1 LLLLKFISS
10 KNILFCEINNTKHNL
25 TPQLN
30 DLSVYNNRFRILATS
45 NTYITIHYMDI
56 NFNKNEDHNKLLITN
71 LKQLFAKV
79 KVGGGEKRI
88 EKLHNEG
95 KMTARERIDYLLD
108 AKANNIEIGAFV
120 GEGMYAEHGGCPSGG
135 VVVKIGYIKGKQCI
149 VVANDATVK
158 AGAWFP
164 ITAKKN
170 LRAQELAMENRLPI
184 IYLVDSAGVYL
195 PLQDEIFPDK
205 EHFGRIFRNNAQMS
219 SMGITQIAAVM
230 GSCVAGGAYLPIM
243 SDEAMIVDK
252 TGSIF
257 LAGSYL
263 VKAAIGESIDNETLG
278 GATTHCEIS
287 GVTDY
292 KAKDDKDALDR
303 IKSIVSKI
311 GDYDKA
317 GFNREKSQKPA
328 LDEKEIYGILPKAR
342 NEQYDMMEIIN
353 RLVDNSEF
361 DIYKDGYGQTIITGY
376 ARIDGWAVGI
386 VANQRKVVKTK
397 NGEMQFGGV
406 IYSDSAD
413 KATRFIANCN
423 QKKIPL
429 VFIQDVTGFMVGSKS
444 EHGGIIKDGAKMVN
458 AVANSVVPKFTVIVG
473 NSYGAGNYAMCGKA
487 YDPRLIFAWP
497 SAELAVMGGTQAAK
511 VLAQIETSSL
521 KAKGEVVDEA
531 KEKELFD
538 KIKARY
544 DEQVSPYYAASRLWT
559 DAIIDPLDT
568 RTWISMGIEAANHSP
583 IEKKFNLGV
592 IQV

>member
-1 LLLLKFISS
+1 M
-10 KNILFCEINNTKHNL
+10 
-25 TPQLN
+25 
-30 DLSVYNNRFRILATS
+30 DL
-45 NTYITIHYMDI
+45 
-56 NFNKNEDHNKLLITN
+56 NFNKNEDHNKLL
-71 LKQLFAKV
+71 LSALRQKLSAV
-79 KVGGGEKRI
+79 KLGGGEKRI
-88 EKLHNEG
+88 QKLHSEG

-108 AKANNIEIGAFV
+108 AKAKSIEIGAFV

-135 VVVKIGYIKGKQCI
+135 VVVKIGYIRGKQCI

-170 LRAQELAMENRLPI
+170 LRAQEIAMENRLPI

-303 IKSIVSKI
+303 IKNIVDKI
-311 GDYDKA
+311 GDFDKA
-317 GFNREKSQKPA
+317 GYNRIKAEKPKF
-328 LDEKEIYGILPKAR
+328 DENEMYGILPKAR
-342 NEQYDMMEIIN
+342 SEQYDMMDIIN
-353 RLVDNSEF
+353 RLIDNSEF
-361 DIYKDGYGQTIITGY
+361 DTYKDGYGQTIITGY

-386 VANQRKVVKTK
+386 IANQRKVVKTK

-444 EHGGIIKDGAKMVN
+444 EHGGIIKDGAKLVN
-458 AVANSVVPKFTVIVG
+458 AVSNSVVPKFTVIVG

-511 VLAQIETSSL
+511 VLAQIEASSL
-521 KAKGEVVDEA
+521 KAKGEVVDEI

-568 RTWISMGIEAANHSP
+568 RTWISMGIEAANHAP

>member
-1 LLLLKFISS
+1 
-10 KNILFCEINNTKHNL
+10 
-25 TPQLN
+25 
-30 DLSVYNNRFRILATS
+30 
-45 NTYITIHYMDI
+45 MDI
-56 NFNKNEDHNKLLITN
+56 NFNKNEDYNKLLVSDM
-71 LKQLFAKV
+71 LQKFAKV
-79 KVGGGEKRI
+79 KLGGGQKRI
-88 EKLHNEG
+88 DKLHAEG

-108 AKANNIEIGAFV
+108 ENAKSIEIGGFV
-120 GEGMYAEHGGCPSGG
+120 GDGMYEEHGGCPSGG
-135 VVVKIGYIKGKQCI
+135 VVIKIGYIKGKQCI

-164 ITAKKN
+164 ITGKKN
-170 LRAQELAMENRLPI
+170 LRAQEIAMENRLPI

-195 PLQDEIFPDK
+195 PMQDEIFPDK
-205 EHFGRIFRNNAQMS
+205 EHFGRIFRNNAIMS

-243 SDEAMIVDK
+243 SDEALIVDK

-263 VKAAIGESIDNETLG
+263 VKAAIGETIDNETLG

-287 GVTDY
+287 GVTDF
-292 KAKDDKDALDR
+292 KAKDDAAALDR

-317 GFNREKSQKPA
+317 GFNRETPTKPA
-328 LDEKEIYGILPKAR
+328 LEPKDIYGILPKLR
-342 NEQYDMMEIIN
+342 TEQYDMNEIIK

-361 DIYKDGYGQTIITGY
+361 DEYKAGYGQTIITGY
-376 ARIDGWAVGI
+376 ARIEGWAVGI
-386 VANQRKVVKTK
+386 VANQRLVSKTK
-397 NGEMQFGGV
+397 KGEIQFGGV
-406 IYSDSAD
+406 IYSESAD

-429 VFIQDVTGFMVGSKS
+429 VFLQDVTGFMVGSKS

-458 AVANSVVPKFTVIVG
+458 AVANSVVPKFTVVIG

-511 VLAQIETSSL
+511 VLAQIEAASL
-521 KAKGEVVDEA
+521 KNKGEVVDEA

-538 KIKARY
+538 KIKAKY
-544 DEQVSPYYAASRLWT
+544 DAQVSPYYAASRLWT

-568 RTWISMGIEAANHSP
+568 RTWISMGIEAANHAP

>member
-1 LLLLKFISS
+1 
-10 KNILFCEINNTKHNL
+10 
-25 TPQLN
+25 
-30 DLSVYNNRFRILATS
+30 
-45 NTYITIHYMDI
+45 MDI
-56 NFNKNEDHNKLLITN
+56 NFNKNEDHNKLLVSS
-71 LKQLFAKV
+71 LKHKLARV
-79 KVGGGEKRI
+79 SMGGGEKRI
-88 EKLHNEG
+88 EKHHAKG
-95 KMTARERIDYLLD
+95 KMTARERIDFLVD
-108 AKANNIEIGAFV
+108 NPQDCIEIGAFA
-120 GEGMYAEHGGCPSGG
+120 GDGMYQEHGGCPSGG
-135 VVVKIGYIKGKQCI
+135 VVVKIGYVSGKQCVI
-149 VVANDATVK
+149 VANDATVK

-164 ITAKKN
+164 ITGKKN
-170 LRAQELAMENRLPI
+170 LRAQEIAIENRLPI

-195 PLQDEIFPDK
+195 PMQDEIFPDK
-205 EHFGRIFRNNAQMS
+205 EHFGRIFRNNAVMS

-243 SDEAMIVDK
+243 SDEALIVEK

-263 VKAAIGESIDNETLG
+263 VKAAIGENIDNETLG
-278 GATTHCEIS
+278 GATTHSEIS

-292 KAKDDKDALDR
+292 KAKDDKDALTKIQNIMD
-303 IKSIVSKI
+303 KI
-311 GDYDKA
+311 GDFDKA
-317 GFNREKSQKPA
+317 GFSRKKPA
-328 LDEKEIYGILPKAR
+328 EPKDKPTDIYGILPKSR
-342 NEQYDMMEIIN
+342 SDRYDMKEIIK
-353 RLVDNSEF
+353 RLVDDSEF
-361 DIYKDGYGQTIITGY
+361 EEYKAGYGQTIFTGY

-386 VANQRKVVKTK
+386 VANQRNVVKTK
-397 NGEMQFGGV
+397 KGEMQVGGV

-429 VFIQDVTGFMVGSKS
+429 VFLQDVTGFMVGSKS

-458 AVANSVVPKFTVIVG
+458 AVSNSVVPKFTVIIG

-511 VLAQIETSSL
+511 VLAQIETASMA
-521 KAKGEVVDEA
+521 KKGEKVDEE
-531 KEKELFD
+531 KEKEVFD

-544 DEQVSPYYAASRLWT
+544 DEQTSAYYAAARLWT

-568 RTWISMGIEAANHSP
+568 RKWISMGIEAADHAP

-592 IQV
+592 IQT

>member
-1 LLLLKFISS
+1 MD
-10 KNILFCEINNTKHNL
+10 L
-25 TPQLN
+25 T
-30 DLSVYNNRFRILATS
+30 
-45 NTYITIHYMDI
+45 
-56 NFNKNEDHNKLLITN
+56 FNQREDKNKLLVSDLRRKLAEIY
-71 LKQLFAKV
+71 L
-79 KVGGGEKRI
+79 GGGKKRI
-88 EKLHNEG
+88 EKHKEKG
-95 KMTARERIDYLLD
+95 KLTARERVEYLLD
-108 AKANNIEIGAFV
+108 KGKPSIEIGAFA
-120 GEGMYAEHGGCPSGG
+120 GYEMYEEDGGCPSGG
-135 VVVKIGYIKGKQCI
+135 VVVVIGYVSGKQCI

-164 ITAKKN
+164 ISGKKN
-170 LRAQELAMENRLPI
+170 LRAQEIAMENRLPI

-195 PLQDEIFPDK
+195 PMQAEIFPDK
-205 EHFGRIFRNNAQMS
+205 EHFGRIFRNNALMS

-263 VKAAIGESIDNETLG
+263 VKAAIGEDIDNETLG

-292 KAKDDKDALDR
+292 KAKNDEDALDR
-303 IKSIVSKI
+303 IKSIMGKI
-311 GDYDKA
+311 GDYEKA
-317 GFNREKSQKPA
+317 GFNRAEPAKPA
-328 LDEKEIYGILPKAR
+328 LDEKEIYGILPVSRA
-342 NEQYDMMEIIN
+342 EQYDMYDIIK

-361 DIYKDGYGQTIITGY
+361 DEYKGDYGKTLICCY

-386 VANQRKVVKTK
+386 VANQRKIVKSRK
-397 NGEMQFGGV
+397 DGMQFGGV

-429 VFIQDVTGFMVGSKS
+429 VFLQDVTGFMVGSKS

-458 AVANSVVPKFTVIVG
+458 AVSNSVVPKFTVIIG

-497 SAELAVMGGTQAAK
+497 SAQLAVMGGEQAAK
-511 VLAQIETSSL
+511 VLLQIQEATL
-521 KAKGEVVDEA
+521 KAKGEEIDEA
-531 KEKELFD
+531 KEKELLD
-538 KIKARY
+538 EITERY
-544 DEQVSPYYAASRLWT
+544 TKQTSPYYAAARIWT
-559 DAIIDPLDT
+559 DAVIEPTDT
-568 RTWISMGIEAANHSP
+568 RQWISMGIEAANHAP
-583 IEKKFNLGV
+583 IEKPFNLGV
-592 IQV
+592 IQT

>member
-1 LLLLKFISS
+1 M
-10 KNILFCEINNTKHNL
+10 
-25 TPQLN
+25 
-30 DLSVYNNRFRILATS
+30 DL
-45 NTYITIHYMDI
+45 
-56 NFNKNEDHNKLLITN
+56 NFNKNEDHNKLLLSD
-71 LKQLFAKV
+71 LKQRFAKV
-79 KVGGGEKRI
+79 KLGGGEKRI
-88 EKLHNEG
+88 QKLHAEG
-95 KMTARERIDYLLD
+95 KMTARERIDYILD
-108 AKANNIEIGAFV
+108 DNENSIEIGAFV
-120 GEGMYAEHGGCPSGG
+120 GDGMYAEHGGCPSGG
-135 VVVKIGYIKGKQCI
+135 VVVKMGYIRGKQCI

-170 LRAQELAMENRLPI
+170 LRAQEIAIENKLPI

-195 PLQDEIFPDK
+195 PMQDEIFPDK
-205 EHFGRIFRNNAQMS
+205 EHFGRIFRNNAIMS

-243 SDEAMIVDK
+243 SDEALIVDK

-263 VKAAIGESIDNETLG
+263 VKAAIGETIDNETLG

-292 KAKDDKDALDR
+292 KAKDDKDALDT
-303 IKSIVSKI
+303 IKNIISKI
-311 GDYDKA
+311 GDYTKA
-317 GFNREKSQKPA
+317 GFNRVKAEKPA
-328 LDEKEIYGILPKAR
+328 LDEKEIFGILPKSR
-342 NEQYDMMEIIN
+342 TEQYDMHEIVK
-353 RLVDNSEF
+353 RLVDNSEL
-361 DIYKDGYGQTIITGY
+361 DEYKAGYGQSIITAY

-386 VANQRKVVKTK
+386 IANQRKVVKSK
-397 NGEMQFGGV
+397 KGEMQFGGV

-429 VFIQDVTGFMVGSKS
+429 VFIHDVTGFMVGSKS

-458 AVANSVVPKFTVIVG
+458 AVSNSVVPKFTVVVG

-497 SAELAVMGGTQAAK
+497 SAELAVMGGAQAAK
-511 VLAQIETSSL
+511 VLLQIEAASL
-521 KAKGEVVDEA
+521 KSKGEEITPE
-531 KEKELFD
+531 KEQELFD

-559 DAIIDPLDT
+559 DAIIDPLET
-568 RTWISMGIEAANHSP
+568 RTWISMGIEAANHAP
-583 IEKKFNLGV
+583 IEKQFNLGV